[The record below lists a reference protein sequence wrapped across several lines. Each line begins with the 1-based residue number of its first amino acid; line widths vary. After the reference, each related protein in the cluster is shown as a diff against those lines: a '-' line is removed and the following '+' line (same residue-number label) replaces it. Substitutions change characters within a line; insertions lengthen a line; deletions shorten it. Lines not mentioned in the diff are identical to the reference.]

1 MIALL
6 SFSRAIDR
14 LTNVSSL
21 LAAVLAFVSCFISAA
36 NTFSRY
42 MLDAS
47 SKNWLEV

>member
-14 LTNVSSL
+14 LAKVVSL
-21 LAAVLAFVSCFISAA
+21 LAAFVAFVSCFISAA
-36 NTFSRY
+36 KIVSRY

-47 SKNWLEV
+47 SNSRLDV